1 MRPLTRKASFT
12 LFCSPSV
19 SNEEKKSVI
28 RQVFAKQ
35 IEPEL
40 LDFLMTLIDKKGESL
55 LKEAVRIIVSYLT
68 RGQGVATGILYSVTP
83 LSEERVK
90 AFEEKLEKHIG
101 KKVRLLNRIDT
112 SLVGGIRI
120 FIEGQLIDASI
131 RKRLTDLA
139 ERIKQRTREEES
151 VEEEKKDAIESAIEE
166 EIKQHQN
173 ELAYTY
179 YGTVTQVGDGIAK
192 IFGLDNCMAGEL
204 LEFPNQVY
212 GMASIWKPTA

>member
-1 MRPLTRKASFT
+1 M
-12 LFCSPSV
+12 
-19 SNEEKKSVI
+19 
-28 RQVFAKQ
+28 
-35 IEPEL
+35 
-40 LDFLMTLIDKKGESL
+40 
-55 LKEAVRIIVSYLT
+55 
-68 RGQGVATGILYSVTP
+68 
-83 LSEERVK
+83 
-90 AFEEKLEKHIG
+90 
-101 KKVRLLNRIDT
+101 
-112 SLVGGIRI
+112 GGIRI

-204 LEFPNQVY
+204 LNSPTRYTAWPQPEADSVVPLSWDRTRKSRM
-212 GMASIWKPTA
+212 GIWSNPRAR